1 MNKLL
6 LIWSLIAT
14 LSYNMAQARSS
25 MYQNSSGIALDNVIE
40 QLEQKFD
47 VSVTFETSSDLRISQ
62 EKASRI
68 VNSSTITGALKLLTA
83 DSKLDYKKLRKDYY
97 VIFNAEE
104 QTEEVPAKNTTPA
117 SSPGD
122 SLHTISGIVLDD
134 QGQPLPGAT
143 IIAKSNTKYNAVTD
157 INGKFTMQVPY
168 SVRSLVISYVG
179 FKTKEVSI
187 ARRTRISVQ
196 MEPHAKELE
205 AVIVSGVAGKTTAKK
220 LTITVNHLGTDDI
233 DNVPASSA
241 STVIQGKVPGVTVT
255 KPSGQPGRGASIK
268 LRGATSML
276 GNNEP
281 LIIVDGVMVQTSL
294 ADFNSDDIENIEI
307 VKGPAAS
314 ALYGSRAAGG
324 VVVITTKR
332 GRSMKDSYQIVVRN
346 EFGSSRLAKEMELS
360 EHHPYKLAAD
370 NDDFPYTKYEGV
382 IYDNDGNVVSGS
394 RQLTDSAYSDQP
406 YAVIHNHQKEFFKSG
421 NFYTNYIGVGTKTQN
436 TNLYFSFENHHDE
449 GIIFGTDGYT
459 RRNFRFN
466 ADTKIGKKFKLSTSN
481 LYITSMSDKPGSN
494 SSFYDLLFINPDVDL
509 NAVNDDGSPYKV
521 LPDPWSINENPLYP
535 LHYRSR
541 QSSKNTF
548 MTNLK
553 GTYYFNDWLHWDASY
568 SYEKF
573 NKYYNTLTPKG
584 YLYGGQA
591 NIGGSIYME
600 QYSSK
605 NQTFQTTLNFDR
617 LYGDWLIKSKLSYM
631 YEDEDYY
638 DFSVTGR
645 DFIVPGIPQLKNTD
659 QTKSSTNSY
668 DGIIRAINVFLI
680 ADIDYKGKYLFSGLI
695 RRDGSSLFGENQ
707 RWHNYY
713 RLAGAYRISEDVEIP
728 GFQELKLR
736 VAYGTSGLRPGYSW
750 QYETYYFSNGQIYR
764 SQLGNKDL
772 APSEARE
779 LEFALDAQFLK
790 RFSFTASY
798 SVTNTIGAFARVP
811 LASHLGYPY
820 QWRNVGD
827 MRAKVLELSLGVKAI
842 KTKNSNLHFRL
853 NFDKVKQEMVSLTIP
868 SYYTGPHSAYYV
880 NPGEAFGIIYG
891 YDWVRSLDQMAKQLP
906 AGESIDDYE
915 VNSDGFVIKKGTE
928 GSTNEKAILVDID
941 NDGKADKV
949 AIGDGNPD
957 FHMNLS
963 TTYTFKGFTFYFL
976 LDWKQGGDIYNYTHQ
991 YIFRDGRAIEFD
1003 QAGKPENE
1011 KKSNMYYSNF
1021 YQQSINSY
1029 FVEDG
1034 TYLKLREFSVFYTWK
1049 PKKDKN
1055 FIKGIKFGVI
1065 GRNLLTFTKYSG
1077 YDPEV
1082 ASSGDLTTFAF
1093 DDFGY
1098 PNFRTISASL
1108 EFKF

>member
-6 LIWSLIAT
+6 LVLSLIFMLGINT
-14 LSYNMAQARSS
+14 IKGDSLMLQ
-25 MYQNSSGIALDNVIE
+25 QNSQVSLENVIE
-40 QLEQKFD
+40 SLEQKFD
-47 VSVTFETSSDLRISQ
+47 VSVTFETSSSISINK
-62 EKASRI
+62 EEAKNI
-68 VNSSTITGALKLLTA
+68 VNSSNIDDALKMLTRENN
-83 DSKLDYKKLRKDYY
+83 LNFKKLRRDYY
-97 VIFNAEE
+97 VLFSKTDE
-104 QTEEVPAKNTTPA
+104 TSPATPA
-117 SSPGD
+117 TSDVPSD
-122 SLHTISGIVLDD
+122 SLHTVTGVITDD
-134 QGQPLPGAT
+134 LGDPLPGAT
-143 IIAKSNTKYNAVTD
+143 IIAKGNTRYNAVTNMD
-157 INGKFTMQVPY
+157 GFFSIELP
-168 SVRSLVISYVG
+168 RSETTLLVSYVG
-179 FKTKEVSI
+179 FATKEVTVNGDKKLKI
-187 ARRTRISVQ
+187 KMAADAQ
-196 MEPHAKELE
+196 ELE

-220 LTITVNHLGTDDI
+220 LTITVNHLSTDDI
-233 DNVPASSA
+233 NNVPASSA
-241 STVIQGKVPGVTVT
+241 STVIQGKVPGVSVT
-255 KPSGQPGRGASIK
+255 QAGGQPGSGATIK

-294 ADFNSDDIENIEI
+294 ADFNSDDIESVEI

-332 GRSMKDSYQIVVRN
+332 GRSMKESYEIVVRN
-346 EFGSSRLAKEMELS
+346 EFGTSRLAKEMELS
-360 EHHPYKLAAD
+360 QSHPYKLAAD
-370 NDDFPYTKYEGV
+370 NADFPYTKYEGV
-382 IYDNDGNVVSGS
+382 IYDNDGNVISGS
-394 RQLTDSAYSDQP
+394 RTLTDSAYSDQP
-406 YAVIHNHQKEFFKSG
+406 YSVIRNHQKDFFKSG

-436 TNLYFSFENHHDE
+436 SNLYFSFENHHNE

-466 ADTKIGKKFKLSTSN
+466 ADTKIGKRFKLSTSN
-481 LYITSMSDKPGSN
+481 LYITSSSDKPGSN
-494 SSFYDLLFINPDVDL
+494 NSFYDLLFINPDVDL

-521 LPDPWSINENPLYP
+521 IPDPWSINENPLYP
-535 LHYRSR
+535 LHYRTR

-548 MTNLK
+548 MTNIK
-553 GTYYFNDWLHWDASY
+553 GTFYINDWLNWDAAY

-605 NQTFQTTLNFDR
+605 SQTFQTTLNFNKMF
-617 LYGDWLIKSKLSYM
+617 GDWLVKSKLSYM

-668 DGIIRAINVFLI
+668 DGIVRAINVFGI
-680 ADIDYKGKYLFSGLI
+680 VDVDYKGKYLFSSLI

-707 RWHNYY
+707 RWHNYF
-713 RLAGAYRISEDVEIP
+713 RLAGAYRITEDFEIP
-728 GFQELKLR
+728 GFQELKAR

-764 SQLGNKDL
+764 DQLGNKDL

-779 LEFALDAQFLK
+779 LEFALDAQFLN
-790 RFSFTASY
+790 RFNFTASY
-798 SVTNTIGAFARVP
+798 SITNTIGAFAKVP

-827 MRAKVLELSLGVKAI
+827 MRANVIELSLAVNAI
-842 KTKNSNLHFRL
+842 KTKTSSLNFRI
-853 NFDKVKQEMVSLTIP
+853 NFDKIKQEMVSLTIP
-868 SYYTGPHSAYYV
+868 SYYTGPHSAYFI
-880 NPGEAFGIIYG
+880 NPGEAFGTIYG
-891 YDWVRSLDQMAKQLP
+891 YEWVRTLDEMSKQLP
-906 AGESIDDYE
+906 AGESISNYE
-915 VNSDGFVIKKGTE
+915 VNSDGYVIKKGTE
-928 GSTNEKAILVDID
+928 GSTTEKAILVDTD
-941 NDGKADKV
+941 NDGTADKI
-949 AIGDGNPD
+949 AIGDGNAD

-963 TTYTFKGFTFYFL
+963 TTYTYKGFTFYML

-1003 QAGKPENE
+1003 QVGKAEGE
-1011 KKSNMYYSNF
+1011 KKSNAYYSNF

-1034 TYLKLREFSVFYTWK
+1034 TYLKLRELSAFYTWK
-1049 PKKDKN
+1049 PKNKSN
-1055 FIKGIKFGVI
+1055 LIKGIKFGII
-1065 GRNLLTFTKYSG
+1065 GRNLLTFSNYSG

-1098 PNFRTISASL
+1098 PNFRTVSASL

>member
-1 MNKLL
+1 MNKLI
-6 LIWSLIAT
+6 LIWTLIFLLGSSFAKGEILMQQGSAEVPLENVVKSL
-14 LSYNMAQARSS
+14 
-25 MYQNSSGIALDNVIE
+25 E
-40 QLEQKFD
+40 KKFD
-47 VSVTFETSSDLRISQ
+47 VSVTYEISTGVTVTQNEATSI
-62 EKASRI
+62 I
-68 VNSSTITGALKLLTA
+68 NSSNIDKALNNLAKDNGLKIKKLRNDYYVLFQEVDNIPINDDVKADSSRTITG
-83 DSKLDYKKLRKDYY
+83 
-97 VIFNAEE
+97 VI
-104 QTEEVPAKNTTPA
+104 T
-117 SSPGD
+117 
-122 SLHTISGIVLDD
+122 DD
-134 QGQPLPGAT
+134 EGGPLPGAT
-143 IIAKSNTKYNAVTD
+143 IVAKGNTKYNVVTD
-157 INGKFTMQVPY
+157 ANGKF
-168 SVRSLVISYVG
+168 SISLPKSETTLLISYMG
-179 FKTKEVSI
+179 FQTQEVSVI
-187 ARRTRISVQ
+187 GKSTINISLKGDAQ
-196 MEPHAKELE
+196 ELE
-205 AVIVSGVAGKTTAKK
+205 AVIISGVAGKTSARK
-220 LTITVNHLGTDDI
+220 LTITVDHLSADDL
-233 DNVPASSA
+233 NKVPASSA
-241 STVIQGKVPGVTVT
+241 STALQGKVPGVTVT
-255 KPSGQPGRGASIK
+255 SAGGQPGSGSAIR

-281 LIIVDGVMVQTSL
+281 LIIVDGVMVKTSL
-294 ADFNSDDIENIEI
+294 ADFNSDDIESIEI

-332 GRSMKDSYQIVVRN
+332 GKSMKETYEIVVRN
-346 EFGSSRLAKEMELS
+346 EVGVSKLAKEMELS
-360 EHHPYKLAAD
+360 SSHPYKLAAD
-370 NDDFPYTKYEGV
+370 NDQFPYTKYEGV
-382 IYDNDGNVVSGS
+382 VYDNDGNVISGS
-394 RQLTDSAYSDQP
+394 RSLTDSGYSDQ
-406 YAVIHNHQKEFFKSG
+406 AFSMIRNHQKDFFKSG
-421 NFYTNYIGVGTKTQN
+421 IFYTNYIGVGTKTN
-436 TNLYFSFENHHDE
+436 SSNLYFSFENHHNE

-466 ADTKIGKKFKLSTSN
+466 ADTKIGKRFKLSTSN

-494 SSFYDLLFINPDVDL
+494 NSFYDLLFINPDVDL

-521 LPDPWSINENPLYP
+521 IPDPWSINENPLYP
-535 LHYRSR
+535 LHYRTR
-541 QSSKNTF
+541 MSSKNTF
-548 MTNLK
+548 MTNVK
-553 GTYYFNDWLHWDASY
+553 GTFFITDWLNWDAAY

-605 NQTFQTTLNFDR
+605 SQTIQTTLNFNR
-617 LYGDWLIKSKLSYM
+617 MFGDWVVKSKLSYM

-668 DGIIRAINVFLI
+668 DGVIRSINVFAI
-680 ADIDYKGKYLFSGLI
+680 ADVDYKGKYLFSGLI

-707 RWHNYY
+707 RWHNYF
-713 RLAGAYRISEDVEIP
+713 RLAGAYRITEDYDIP
-728 GFQELKLR
+728 GFQELKVR
-736 VAYGTSGLRPGYSW
+736 AAYGTSGLRPGYSW
-750 QYETYYFSNGQIYR
+750 QYETYYFNNGQIYR
-764 SQLGNKDL
+764 DQLGNKDL

-790 RFSFTASY
+790 RFKFTASY
-798 SVTNTIGAFARVP
+798 SITNTIGAFAKVP

-827 MRAKVLELSLGVKAI
+827 MKANVIELSLAVNAL
-842 KTKNSNLHFRL
+842 KTKDSRLDFRL
-853 NFDKVKQEMVSLTIP
+853 NFDKVKQEMVNLSIP
-868 SYYTGPHSAYYV
+868 AYYTGPHSAYYI

-891 YDWVRSLDQMAKQLP
+891 YEWVTSLDQMASQLP
-906 AGESIDDYE
+906 TGVSINDYE
-915 VNSDGFVIKKGTE
+915 VNSDGYVIEKGTQ
-928 GSTNEKAILVDID
+928 GSKTEKAILVDE
-941 NDGKADKV
+941 DGDGTADKI
-949 AIGDGNPD
+949 AIGDGNAN

-963 TTYTFKGFTFYFL
+963 TTYTYKGFTFYML
-976 LDWKQGGDIYNYTHQ
+976 LDWKQGGDVYNYTHQ
-991 YIFRDGRAIEFD
+991 YIFRDGRAIEYD
-1003 QAGKPENE
+1003 QTGKADSD
-1011 KKSNMYYSNF
+1011 KKSNAYYSNF

-1034 TYLKLREFSVFYTWK
+1034 TYLKLRELSLFYTWK
-1049 PKKDKN
+1049 PKKKSS
-1055 FIKGIKFGVI
+1055 FVKSVKFGVI

-1082 ASSGDLTTFAF
+1082 ASGGDLTTFAF

>member
-1 MNKLL
+1 MNKIL
-6 LIWSLIAT
+6 LIWGILLTFSINL
-14 LSYNMAQARSS
+14 AQGEAL
-25 MYQNSSGIALDNVIE
+25 MMQNSTQLPLENVIE
-40 QLEQKFD
+40 SLEQKFD
-47 VSVTFETSSDLRISQ
+47 VSVTYETNSEVSVSTNKAKKIMSSSNIDQ
-62 EKASRI
+62 
-68 VNSSTITGALKLLTA
+68 ALLLLTREN
-83 DSKLDYKKLRKDYY
+83 DLKYKKLRNDYY
-97 VIFNAEE
+97 VVFNK
-104 QTEEVPAKNTTPA
+104 TEEAAKATAIPAVSTTPA
-117 SSPGD
+117 D
-122 SLHTISGIVLDD
+122 SMHTVSGTVLDD
-134 QGQPLPGAT
+134 QGLPLPGAT
-143 IIAKSNTKYNAVTD
+143 IVAKGNTKYYTVSD
-157 INGKFTMQVPY
+157 PNGKF
-168 SVRSLVISYVG
+168 SLELPKSEAILLISFMG
-179 FKTKEVSI
+179 FQTQEVTVSGI
-187 ARRTRISVQ
+187 DKITIK
-196 MEPHAKELE
+196 MHADAQELD
-205 AVIVSGVAGKTTAKK
+205 AVIVSGVAGKTSAKK
-220 LTITVNHLGTDDI
+220 LTITVNHLSKDDI
-233 DNVPASSA
+233 NNVPASSA

-255 KPSGQPGRGASIK
+255 QAGGQPGSGASIQ

-281 LIIVDGVMVQTSL
+281 LIIVDGVMVKTSL
-294 ADFNSDDIENIEI
+294 ADFNSDDIESVEI

-332 GRSMKDSYQIVVRN
+332 GKSMKESYEIVVRN
-346 EFGSSRLAKEMELS
+346 EFGTSRLAKEMELS
-360 EHHPYKLAAD
+360 KSHPYKLAAD
-370 NDDFPYTKYEGV
+370 NDQFPYTKYEGV
-382 IYDNDGNVVSGS
+382 VYDTEGNVISGS

-406 YAVIHNHQKEFFKSG
+406 YSVVRNHQKDFFKKG
-421 NFYTNYIGVGTKTQN
+421 NFYTNYIGIGTKTQN
-436 TNLYFSFENHHDE
+436 SNLYFAFENHHNE

-481 LYITSMSDKPGSN
+481 LYITSSSDKPGSN
-494 SSFYDLLFINPDVDL
+494 NSFYDLLFINPDVDL

-521 LPDPWSINENPLYP
+521 IPDPWSINENPLYP
-535 LHYRSR
+535 LHYRTR

-553 GTYYFNDWLHWDASY
+553 GTYFITDWLNLDASY

-600 QYSSK
+600 QYTSK
-605 NQTFQTTLNFDR
+605 SQTFQTTLNFNR
-617 LYGDWLIKSKLSYM
+617 AFGDWIIKSKLSYM

-668 DGIIRAINVFLI
+668 DGIVRAINVFGI
-680 ADIDYKGKYLFSGLI
+680 VDVDYKGKYLFSGLL

-707 RWHNYY
+707 RWHNYF
-713 RLAGAYRISEDVEIP
+713 RLAGAYRITEDIDIP
-728 GFQELKLR
+728 GVQELKAR

-764 SQLGNKDL
+764 DQLGNKDL

-779 LEFALDAQFLK
+779 LEFAVDAQFLE
-790 RFSFTASY
+790 RFKFTASY
-798 SVTNTIGAFARVP
+798 SITNTIGAFAKVP

-827 MRAKVLELSLGVKAI
+827 MKANVIELSLAINAI
-842 KTKNSNLHFRL
+842 KTKNSNLNFRI
-853 NFDKVKQEMVSLTIP
+853 NFDKVSQKMVSLSIP
-868 SYYTGPHSAYYV
+868 AYYTGPHSAYYI
-880 NPGEAFGIIYG
+880 NPGEAFGTIYG
-891 YDWVRSLDQMAKQLP
+891 YEWVRTLDEMAKQLP
-906 AGESIDDYE
+906 TGASIDDYQ
-915 VNSDGFVIKKGTE
+915 VNSDGYVIKKGTE
-928 GSTNEKAILVDID
+928 GSKTEKAILVDTD
-941 NDGKADKV
+941 NDGTADKI
-949 AIGDGNPD
+949 AIGDGNAD

-963 TTYTFKGFTFYFL
+963 TTYTFKGFTFYML

-1003 QAGKPENE
+1003 QTGKSDGA
-1011 KKSNMYYSNF
+1011 KKSNAYYSNF

-1034 TYLKLREFSVFYTWK
+1034 TFLKLREVSLFYTWK
-1049 PKKDKN
+1049 PKNKTNLVKA
-1055 FIKGIKFGVI
+1055 IKFGII

-1108 EFKF
+1108 EFRF